1 MEASDHE
8 LGGQRGA
15 VGSATGS
22 AAGTGI
28 VAAGP
33 VGPAGTVDPS
43 RALGAC
49 VEEFL
54 RARQARKHAANTL
67 AAYRRDLDA
76 IGALLAGQH
85 GCEAPDVP
93 IDAVTGRALRQAF
106 AEYAQPRSAA
116 SVGRAWSVWNQFF
129 SFLVADT
136 VVPGNPMGTVD
147 RPRPPH
153 RFPKPL
159 RGTDTPE
166 RLLASSAAPPDRTR
180 RRRPWP
186 ERDFA
191 VVALLLCAGLRS
203 SELLDLT
210 VGCLDGRAGERYLKV
225 RGKGGKERS
234 IPVEPELDA
243 VVTEYLESRRAK
255 FAGRTP
261 ARSDPLFVGHDGAP
275 MGRGAL
281 QYLVGR
287 AYQEAGVSS
296 RVPQGALVHA
306 LRHTFAT
313 RLAEDGA
320 SAVEIMR
327 LLGHASLTTSQNYID
342 ATAREQRAAV
352 RANRTH
358 QALRRLLAAEPE
370 AKSAAESGAEPAEA
384 ETKAETATEPGAQP
398 PREATAGSDAITG
411 RVSEQAR

>member
-1 MEASDHE
+1 MAA
-8 LGGQRGA
+8 A
-15 VGSATGS
+15 VP
-22 AAGTGI
+22 AA
-28 VAAGP
+28 
-33 VGPAGTVDPS
+33 PAGRAARSADDDPA
-43 RALGAC
+43 RRLGAC
-49 VEEFL
+49 IEEFL

-76 IGALLAGQH
+76 LGATIAEQQGYGDDPASL
-85 GCEAPDVP
+85 P
-93 IDAVTGRALRQAF
+93 IDLVTGRTLRQAF

-129 SFLVADT
+129 SFLVADA

-153 RFPKPL
+153 RYPKPL
-159 RGTDTPE
+159 RGEDTPE
-166 RLLASSAAPPDRTR
+166 RLLASSAAAPDRTR

-203 SELLDLT
+203 SELLELT

-234 IPVEPELDA
+234 IPVEPELDE
-243 VVTEYLESRRAK
+243 VVAEYLVSRKDR
-255 FAGRTP
+255 FAGRSP
-261 ARSDPLFVGHDGAP
+261 SRSEPLFVGHDGAA

-281 QYLVGR
+281 QYLIGR
-287 AYQEAGVSS
+287 AYREAGVAA

-358 QALRRLLAAEPE
+358 QALRSLLAPE
-370 AKSAAESGAEPAEA
+370 DDRSADVTNESGAAREDAAGAPDVAEA
-384 ETKAETATEPGAQP
+384 TDAT
-398 PREATAGSDAITG
+398 
-411 RVSEQAR
+411 

>member
-1 MEASDHE
+1 VSAE
-8 LGGQRGA
+8 GA
-15 VGSATGS
+15 AAAGGSADEQD
-22 AAGTGI
+22 AA
-28 VAAGP
+28 
-33 VGPAGTVDPS
+33 
-43 RALGAC
+43 RAVPAC

-67 AAYRRDLDA
+67 EAYRRDLSA
-76 IGALLAGQH
+76 VTQLLAAH
-85 GCEAPDVP
+85 AGCEPDVLP
-93 IDAVTGRALRQAF
+93 IDLVTGRALRHAF
-106 AEYAQPRSAA
+106 AQYAEPRSAA

-129 SFLVADT
+129 SFLVADA

-147 RPRPPH
+147 RPKPPH
-153 RFPKPL
+153 RSPKPL

-166 RLLASSAAPPDRTR
+166 RLLASAAGPSDSTR

-191 VVALLLCAGLRS
+191 VVATLLCAGLRS

-210 VGCLDGRAGERYLKV
+210 VGCLDGREGERYLKV

-234 IPVEPELDA
+234 IPVEPELDE
-243 VVTEYLESRRAK
+243 VLTLYLHSRRDRL
-255 FAGRTP
+255 AGRAP
-261 ARSDPLFVGHDGAP
+261 RRGDPLFVGHDGTA

-287 AYQEAGVSS
+287 SYREAGVAA

-352 RANRTH
+352 RANRTNI
-358 QALRRLLAAEPE
+358 ALRALLADDEDEHDDDMVADARPN
-370 AKSAAESGAEPAEA
+370 
-384 ETKAETATEPGAQP
+384 
-398 PREATAGSDAITG
+398 RDAGSDTDTDTDTDTAPDGGGSVSVRGG
-411 RVSEQAR
+411 RGGRGDIRHADGGIVGG

>member
-1 MEASDHE
+1 MHNRAMETD
-8 LGGQRGA
+8 GA
-15 VGSATGS
+15 HVQSTGS
-22 AAGTGI
+22 SMDSADAD
-28 VAAGP
+28 AP
-33 VGPAGTVDPS
+33 Q
-43 RALGAC
+43 ALGAC
-49 VEEFL
+49 VEDFL
-54 RARQARKHAANTL
+54 RARQARKHADNTL
-67 AAYRRDLDA
+67 AAYRRDLEA
-76 IGALLAGQH
+76 VGVLLAAQQGYDDPV
-85 GCEAPDVP
+85 GLP

-106 AEYAQPRSAA
+106 AEYATPRSAA
-116 SVGRAWSVWNQFF
+116 SVGRAWSVWNQFL
-129 SFLVADT
+129 SFLVADA
-136 VVPGNPMGTVD
+136 VGPGNPMGTVD

-166 RLLASSAAPPDRTR
+166 RLLESSAAPADRTR

-203 SELLDLT
+203 SELLELT

-234 IPVEPELDA
+234 IPIEPELDA
-243 VVTEYLESRRAK
+243 VVAEYLASRRAR
-255 FAGRTP
+255 FAGRSP
-261 ARSDPLFVGHDGAP
+261 GRGEPLFVGHDGAA

-287 AYQEAGVSS
+287 AYREAGVAG

-358 QALRRLLAAEPE
+358 VALRALVADRLPDGDAD
-370 AKSAAESGAEPAEA
+370 G
-384 ETKAETATEPGAQP
+384 ETAA
-398 PREATAGSDAITG
+398 
-411 RVSEQAR
+411 V

>member
-1 MEASDHE
+1 MGFDDQSDTAQAFPE
-8 LGGQRGA
+8 
-15 VGSATGS
+15 
-22 AAGTGI
+22 
-28 VAAGP
+28 
-33 VGPAGTVDPS
+33 
-43 RALGAC
+43 C

-54 RARQARKHAANTL
+54 RARQARKHASNTL

-76 IGALLAGQH
+76 IGGLLARQH
-85 GCEAPDVP
+85 GCEPKDLP
-93 IDAVTGRALRQAF
+93 IEAVTGRALRQAF
-106 AEYAQPRSAA
+106 AVYAEPRSAA

-166 RLLASSAAPPDRTR
+166 RLLATSAAPPDHTR

-203 SELLDLT
+203 SELLELT

-234 IPVEPELDA
+234 IPIEPELDE
-243 VVTEYLESRRAK
+243 VVTEYLASRRDR
-255 FAGRTP
+255 FAGRNP
-261 ARSDPLFVGHDGAP
+261 SRSDPLFIGSDGAA

-281 QYLVGR
+281 QYLIGR
-287 AYQEAGVSS
+287 AYREAGVAGH
-296 RVPQGALVHA
+296 VPQGALVHA

-358 QALRRLLAAEPE
+358 QALRALLAPEPD
-370 AKSAAESGAEPAEA
+370 AESEPAADGESR
-384 ETKAETATEPGAQP
+384 G
-398 PREATAGSDAITG
+398 GG
-411 RVSEQAR
+411 

>member
-1 MEASDHE
+1 
-8 LGGQRGA
+8 
-15 VGSATGS
+15 
-22 AAGTGI
+22 
-28 VAAGP
+28 
-33 VGPAGTVDPS
+33 
-43 RALGAC
+43 

-67 AAYRRDLDA
+67 AAYRRDLAA
-76 IGALLAGQH
+76 IGGLLAEQL
-85 GCEAPDVP
+85 GCDTQQVP
-93 IDAVTGRALRQAF
+93 IEAVTGRALRQAF
-106 AEYAQPRSAA
+106 AGFAVPRSAA

-129 SFLVADT
+129 SFLVADA

-166 RLLASSAAPPDRTR
+166 RLLVSSAAPPDRVR

-203 SELLDLT
+203 SELLELT

-234 IPVEPELDA
+234 IPVEPELDE
-243 VVTEYLESRRAK
+243 VVTQYLQSRRAR
-255 FAGRTP
+255 FAGRAP
-261 ARSDPLFVGHDGAP
+261 ARSDPLFIGHDGAA

-358 QALRRLLAAEPE
+358 RALRTLLGPQAADAVETPEGGPGEMAGAAAE
-370 AKSAAESGAEPAEA
+370 
-384 ETKAETATEPGAQP
+384 GAQDD
-398 PREATAGSDAITG
+398 RTA
-411 RVSEQAR
+411 

>member
-1 MEASDHE
+1 M
-8 LGGQRGA
+8 L
-15 VGSATGS
+15 
-22 AAGTGI
+22 
-28 VAAGP
+28 P
-33 VGPAGTVDPS
+33 V
-43 RALGAC
+43 C

-76 IGALLAGQH
+76 LSELIAQQQGYGDPAAM
-85 GCEAPDVP
+85 P
-93 IDAVTGRALRQAF
+93 IDVVTGRALRQAF
-106 AEYAQPRSAA
+106 AEYALPRSAA

-129 SFLVADT
+129 SFLVADA

-166 RLLASSAAPPDRTR
+166 RLLVSSAAPPDHTR
-180 RRRPWP
+180 RRQPWP

-203 SELLDLT
+203 SELLELT

-243 VVTEYLESRRAK
+243 VVGEYLQSRQAR
-255 FAGRTP
+255 FAGRSP
-261 ARSDPLFVGHDGAP
+261 ARGEPLFVGHDGAA

-287 AYQEAGVSS
+287 AYREAGVAG

-358 QALRRLLAAEPE
+358 QTLRALVADRAHDSDGETGAVVEDAADD
-370 AKSAAESGAEPAEA
+370 ARAAYDGGTVAGGSPQGGPGPVGGA
-384 ETKAETATEPGAQP
+384 GA
-398 PREATAGSDAITG
+398 A
-411 RVSEQAR
+411 V

>member
-1 MEASDHE
+1 MSGSGSAGVHE
-8 LGGQRGA
+8 STDVDVRAEVDVAANMGA
-15 VGSATGS
+15 VGLEDTDA
-22 AAGTGI
+22 
-28 VAAGP
+28 
-33 VGPAGTVDPS
+33 S
-43 RALGAC
+43 RALPAC
-49 VEEFL
+49 VEDFL
-54 RARQARKHAANTL
+54 RARQARKHASNTL
-67 AAYRRDLDA
+67 AAYRRDLEA
-76 IGALLAGQH
+76 IGTLIATQA
-85 GCEAPDVP
+85 GCEPKELS
-93 IDAVTGRALRQAF
+93 IDLVTGRALRQAF
-106 AEYAQPRSAA
+106 AAFAEPRSAA

-210 VGCLDGRAGERYLKV
+210 VGCLDGREGERYLKV

-234 IPVEPELDA
+234 IPIEPELDA
-243 VVTEYLESRRAK
+243 VVAEYLVSRRDR
-255 FAGRTP
+255 FAGRNP
-261 ARSDPLFVGHDGAP
+261 VRSDPLFIGHDGAA

-287 AYQEAGVSS
+287 AYQEAGVAG

-358 QALRRLLAAEPE
+358 QALRALLAP
-370 AKSAAESGAEPAEA
+370 PQ
-384 ETKAETATEPGAQP
+384 EPGMPQ
-398 PREATAGSDAITG
+398 GSKPD
-411 RVSEQAR
+411 SQE

>member
-1 MEASDHE
+1 MEPNEGGIRAEPGAQAEADAS
-8 LGGQRGA
+8 R
-15 VGSATGS
+15 T
-22 AAGTGI
+22 
-28 VAAGP
+28 
-33 VGPAGTVDPS
+33 
-43 RALGAC
+43 LGAL

-54 RARQARKHAANTL
+54 RARQARKHALNTL
-67 AAYRRDLDA
+67 SAYRRDLDA
-76 IGALLAGQH
+76 VGALIAAQQGYQD
-85 GCEAPDVP
+85 ASTPIDAVP

-106 AEYAQPRSAA
+106 AAYAQPRSAA

-129 SFLVADT
+129 SFLVADA

-166 RLLASSAAPPDRTR
+166 RLLVSSAAPPDRTR

-186 ERDFA
+186 QRDLA
-191 VVALLLCAGLRS
+191 VVAVLLCAGLRS

-210 VGCLDGRAGERYLKV
+210 VGCLDGREGERYLRV

-243 VVTEYLESRRAK
+243 VVGEYLESRRER
-255 FAGRTP
+255 FAGRCP
-261 ARSDPLFVGHDGAP
+261 GRGEPLFVGHDGAA

-287 AYQEAGVSS
+287 AYREAGVGGQ
-296 RVPQGALVHA
+296 VPQGALVHA

-352 RANRTH
+352 RANRTN
-358 QALRRLLAAEPE
+358 QALRALIGERPTGGAYAADVADGPDDHT
-370 AKSAAESGAEPAEA
+370 EPA
-384 ETKAETATEPGAQP
+384 
-398 PREATAGSDAITG
+398 
-411 RVSEQAR
+411 V

>member
-1 MEASDHE
+1 
-8 LGGQRGA
+8 L
-15 VGSATGS
+15 
-22 AAGTGI
+22 
-28 VAAGP
+28 
-33 VGPAGTVDPS
+33 
-43 RALGAC
+43 
-49 VEEFL
+49 
-54 RARQARKHAANTL
+54 
-67 AAYRRDLDA
+67 
-76 IGALLAGQH
+76 
-85 GCEAPDVP
+85 
-93 IDAVTGRALRQAF
+93 VTGRALRQAF
-106 AEYAQPRSAA
+106 AAFAEPRSAA

-129 SFLVADT
+129 SFLVADA

-166 RLLASSAAPPDRTR
+166 RLLASSAAPPDHTR

-203 SELLDLT
+203 SELLELT

-243 VVTEYLESRRAK
+243 VVAEYLASRRDR
-255 FAGRTP
+255 FAGRIP
-261 ARSDPLFVGHDGAP
+261 ARSDPLFIGQDGAA

-287 AYQEAGVSS
+287 AYQEAGVAG

-358 QALRRLLAAEPE
+358 QALRSLLTPPPE
-370 AKSAAESGAEPAEA
+370 WEAPQQQESPEQP
-384 ETKAETATEPGAQP
+384 EPGAKAGTET
-398 PREATAGSDAITG
+398 RTADGA
-411 RVSEQAR
+411 

>member
-1 MEASDHE
+1 MEIAHTMDAAD
-8 LGGQRGA
+8 GA
-15 VGSATGS
+15 DGTDGSG
-22 AAGTGI
+22 AAR
-28 VAAGP
+28 
-33 VGPAGTVDPS
+33 TVPDC
-43 RALGAC
+43 A
-49 VEEFL
+49 EDFL
-54 RARQARKHAANTL
+54 QARRARKHAANTL
-67 AAYRRDLDA
+67 EAYRRDLEA
-76 IGALLAGQH
+76 IGSLLARQA
-85 GCEAPDVP
+85 GCAAGDLPM
-93 IDAVTGRALRQAF
+93 ARVTGRALRQAF
-106 AEYAQPRSAA
+106 AEYAEPRSAA

-129 SFLVADT
+129 SFLVADA

-147 RPRPPH
+147 RPRPPQ

-166 RLLASSAAPPDRTR
+166 RLLVSSAAPPDRTR

-203 SELLDLT
+203 SELLELT
-210 VGCLDGRAGERYLKV
+210 VGCLDGREGERYLKV

-234 IPVEPELDA
+234 IPVEPELDEVLA
-243 VVTEYLESRRAK
+243 EYLVSRTAR
-255 FAGRTP
+255 FAGRAP
-261 ARSDPLFVGHDGAP
+261 RRGEPLFVGHDGAAL
-275 MGRGAL
+275 GRGAL

-287 AYQEAGVSS
+287 AYREAGVAG

-352 RANRTH
+352 RANRTN
-358 QALRRLLAAEPE
+358 QALRALIGERPADTADTGG
-370 AKSAAESGAEPAEA
+370 GA
-384 ETKAETATEPGAQP
+384 PGADDGP
-398 PREATAGSDAITG
+398 DGRKDAA
-411 RVSEQAR
+411 V

>member
-1 MEASDHE
+1 METNDPHVSPADALAETQVRTKADADAETDASR
-8 LGGQRGA
+8 Q
-15 VGSATGS
+15 
-22 AAGTGI
+22 
-28 VAAGP
+28 
-33 VGPAGTVDPS
+33 
-43 RALGAC
+43 LGAC
-49 VEEFL
+49 VQEFL
-54 RARQARKHAANTL
+54 LARQARKHAANTL

-76 IGALLAGQH
+76 IGTLIAEQH
-85 GCEAPDVP
+85 GYDDAASVP

-106 AEYAQPRSAA
+106 AAYAGPRSAA

-166 RLLASSAAPPDRTR
+166 RLLASSAAPPDHTR
-180 RRRPWP
+180 RRQPWP

-203 SELLDLT
+203 SELLELT
-210 VGCLDGRAGERYLKV
+210 VGCLDGREGERYLKV

-234 IPVEPELDA
+234 IPVEPELDE
-243 VVTEYLESRRAK
+243 VVAEYLESRQAR
-255 FAGRTP
+255 FAGRIP
-261 ARSDPLFVGHDGAP
+261 ARGEPLFVGPDGAA

-281 QYLVGR
+281 QYLIGR
-287 AYQEAGVSS
+287 SYREAGVAG

-358 QALRRLLAAEPE
+358 KALRALVAERTLD
-370 AKSAAESGAEPAEA
+370 SGAELDAEWA
-384 ETKAETATEPGAQP
+384 DADVQEGA
-398 PREATAGSDAITG
+398 AGL
-411 RVSEQAR
+411 VSEDSTDDRHPIGGGDAVV

>member
-1 MEASDHE
+1 MEPNKGGTRAETDARPKTDAQAEVDASRT
-8 LGGQRGA
+8 LG
-15 VGSATGS
+15 V
-22 AAGTGI
+22 
-28 VAAGP
+28 
-33 VGPAGTVDPS
+33 
-43 RALGAC
+43 C

-54 RARQARKHAANTL
+54 RARQARKHALNTL
-67 AAYRRDLDA
+67 SAYRRDLDA
-76 IGALLAGQH
+76 IGVLIARQQGYGDEH
-85 GCEAPDVP
+85 APIDAVP
-93 IDAVTGRALRQAF
+93 IDVVTGRALRQAF
-106 AEYAQPRSAA
+106 AAFAEPRSAA

-129 SFLVADT
+129 SFLVADS

-166 RLLASSAAPPDRTR
+166 RLLVSSAAPPDRTR
-180 RRRPWP
+180 RRQPWP
-186 ERDFA
+186 QRDLA
-191 VVALLLCAGLRS
+191 VVAVLLCAGLRS
-203 SELLDLT
+203 SELLELT
-210 VGCLDGRAGERYLKV
+210 VGCLDGREGERYLRV

-243 VVTEYLESRRAK
+243 VVTEYLDSRRERS
-255 FAGRTP
+255 AGRSP
-261 ARSDPLFVGHDGAP
+261 ARGEPLFVGHDGSA

-281 QYLVGR
+281 QYLIGR
-287 AYQEAGVSS
+287 AYREAGVAGQ
-296 RVPQGALVHA
+296 VPQGALVHA

-352 RANRTH
+352 RANRTN
-358 QALRRLLAAEPE
+358 QALRALIAEHPARGTDTADGPNDDTDAA
-370 AKSAAESGAEPAEA
+370 
-384 ETKAETATEPGAQP
+384 
-398 PREATAGSDAITG
+398 
-411 RVSEQAR
+411 V